1 MLYALVICNHGPPNP
16 GGVPGIAVEMSG
28 ALTKV
33 LPWQCRGNTRGLLY
47 IDKKGSEMKN
57 SRLRGKTAVVLP
69 MSSPRRVGLLAEIC
83 WTKSQSPRYSP
94 GLGGGGG
101 AVVTND

>member
-1 MLYALVICNHGPPNP
+1 MHP
-16 GGVPGIAVEMSG
+16 GGVLGIAVEMSG

-33 LPWQCRGNTRGLLY
+33 LPRQCRGNTRGLLY

-57 SRLRGKTAVVLP
+57 SRLRGKKVQI
-69 MSSPRRVGLLAEIC
+69 SSGF
-83 WTKSQSPRYSP
+83 TNQQSPQGRAFSGDLLDQKSKSP
-94 GLGGGGG
+94 LFPGAGG